1 MRQVAGLVAH
11 FTSGGRVRGTGD
23 LTPEPRYV
31 KSPVPLTR
39 LSPIPFPYLVYRSN
53 TRSFMPASSS
63 MDMASSSGYGFW

>member
-23 LTPEPRYV
+23 LTHPNPGM
-31 KSPVPLTR
+31 SNLPLTR

>member
-11 FTSGGRVRGTGD
+11 FTSGGRV
-23 LTPEPRYV
+23 

-39 LSPIPFPYLVYRSN
+39 PSPIPFPYLVYRSN